1 MYLTSIKAC
10 NWAIFCILSYT
21 YFLIFYFM
29 EYILTITLFVAGAI
43 LTIFGFFL
51 RTAYNDTRK
60 DIELLMQNQTKSSE
74 ELGKLKGK
82 IELVQQENQLK
93 YQAIQELTQLE
104 IKNLAKQVGELSDAV
119 KQFVTNR

>member
-1 MYLTSIKAC
+1 MDQTTTLTVV
-10 NWAIFCILSYT
+10 
-21 YFLIFYFM
+21 
-29 EYILTITLFVAGAI
+29 LFIAGAI

-60 DIELLMQNQTKSSE
+60 DIEILMQNDTKASE

-104 IKNLAKQVGELSDAV
+104 IKNLAKHVGELSDAV
-119 KQFVTNR
+119 KELIIKR

>member
-1 MYLTSIKAC
+1 MDA
-10 NWAIFCILSYT
+10 
-21 YFLIFYFM
+21 M
-29 EYILTITLFVAGAI
+29 LTIALFVAGAI

-60 DIELLMQNQTKSSE
+60 DIELLMTNHSKSQE
-74 ELGKLKGK
+74 EIGKLKGK

-104 IKNLAKQVGELSDAV
+104 IKNLAKHVSELSDAV
-119 KQFVTNR
+119 KALIIKK

>member
-1 MYLTSIKAC
+1 
-10 NWAIFCILSYT
+10 
-21 YFLIFYFM
+21 M
-29 EYILTITLFVAGAI
+29 ETWVLTIILFISGSI

-51 RTAYNDTRK
+51 RTAYLDARK
-60 DIELLMQNQTKSSE
+60 DIELLMQTDLKRGE

-104 IKNLAKQVGELSDAV
+104 IKNLAKNVSELSDAV
-119 KQFVTNR
+119 KQLIINR

>member
-1 MYLTSIKAC
+1 
-10 NWAIFCILSYT
+10 
-21 YFLIFYFM
+21 M
-29 EYILTITLFVAGAI
+29 EYSTIMTIALFIAG
-43 LTIFGFFL
+43 TIFTLVGFFL

-60 DIELLMQNQTKSSE
+60 DIELLILNDTRAFE

-104 IKNLAKQVGELSDAV
+104 IKNLAKNVSELSDAV
-119 KQFVTNR
+119 KALILKK

>member
-1 MYLTSIKAC
+1 
-10 NWAIFCILSYT
+10 
-21 YFLIFYFM
+21 M

>member
-1 MYLTSIKAC
+1 MDS
-10 NWAIFCILSYT
+10 
-21 YFLIFYFM
+21 M
-29 EYILTITLFVAGAI
+29 LTIALFVASAV

-60 DIELLMQNQTKSSE
+60 DIEMLILNDTKASE

-104 IKNLAKQVGELSDAV
+104 IKNLAKNVSELSDAV
-119 KQFVTNR
+119 KALILKK